1 MHEGKHGIYDP
12 FDDSL
17 ELFSD
22 DGSASGS
29 KKKGCIAMKKDNYLK
44 VTYSH
49 RNSEMPL
56 LGAKVVE
63 WIRAAGSDAISEY
76 FDKVRVIREEDPMSP
91 EQIESYNKYL
101 PKELRT
107 DDLTWTKALA
117 WTKDASAPLRDFYPW
132 LVDYSGFNGAWV
144 NRWKYIIDLD
154 SKEFIVVIAGKEMLC
169 QEEDTYSK
177 DFIWFDKV
185 AHTEIGRF
193 PLDDIPGDWIEQCT
207 RRFGSMMIIAVDFS
221 RNREAKYSEK
231 IQEEGERPGG
241 YNIYDTDWE
250 KIKFYYGQNSYTEMI
265 SDMDE

>member
-17 ELFSD
+17 ELFSA
-22 DGSASGS
+22 DGSATGS
-29 KKKGCIAMKKDNYLK
+29 KKKGCIAMKKNNYLK

-49 RNSEMPL
+49 RNSEMKL
-56 LGAKVVE
+56 LGAAVAD
-63 WIRAAGSDAISEY
+63 WIRSAGSDAISEY
-76 FDKVRVIREEDPMSP
+76 FDKVEVVREEDPMSP

-117 WTKDASAPLRDFYPW
+117 WTKDAAAPLRDFYPW
-132 LVDYSGFNGAWV
+132 LVDYSGFNGAWT
-144 NRWKYIIDLD
+144 NRWKYVIDLD

-169 QEEDTYSK
+169 QPEDTYSK

-221 RNREAKYSEK
+221 RNKEAKHSEK
-231 IQEEGERPGG
+231 IQEEGVGPGG

-250 KIKFYYGQNSYTEMI
+250 NIKFYYGQNSYTEMI